1 MTGDAIREVLLACLH
16 QEPNRLDE
24 AALYAIDD
32 AGWDR
37 VLALATA
44 QRVRPLLHRR
54 LAGRNLRALVPERV
68 WQALRQ
74 ASWQTATR
82 TLRLQANMAAL
93 ARALAADDIPV
104 IVLKGAYLAHD
115 IYGNAALREMNDLD
129 ILVRQ
134 EHLQLAVDVLVAHG
148 YKPSRPFSVDLH
160 TIVSHHVTRL
170 MKPGTAGVE
179 IHWNITTPNQIY
191 SIDPADLWLRAV
203 PVQIGGIAMF
213 ALSPEDLL
221 LHLCLHTSYQH
232 RFEFGLRPFCDIAAT
247 IRRFQSEI
255 SWHDVQRRS
264 REWKWGRGVHLA
276 LYLANDLVGA
286 AVPAEVLAV
295 LTATD
300 YDADMVETARAQV
313 FAEKAELDG
322 MGQEFARLREDGS
335 LRARVCHLCRRI
347 FVSRS
352 NLGAIYAVDPH
363 SSTIALFYAVRV
375 RDLMRRYGGM
385 AMRLLWKGEPELVSI
400 AERKNRLRK
409 WLIEP

>member
-24 AALYAIDD
+24 AALSAIDD

-37 VLALATA
+37 VLALATV
-44 QRVRPLLHRR
+44 QRVRPLLHQR
-54 LAGRNLRALVPERV
+54 LARRNLQALVPERV
-68 WQALRQ
+68 WHALRQ

-82 TLRLQANMAAL
+82 TLRLQATMAAL

-115 IYGNAALREMNDLD
+115 VYGNAALREMIDLD
-129 ILVRQ
+129 ILVRR
-134 EHLQLAVDVLVAHG
+134 EHLQLAVDLLVAHG
-148 YKPSRPFSVDLH
+148 YKPSRPFSVDRD
-160 TIVSHHVTRL
+160 TTVNHHVTRL
-170 MKPGTAGVE
+170 RKGTACVE
-179 IHWNITTPNQIY
+179 IHWNITKPNQTY

-203 PVQIGGIAMF
+203 PVQIGGIAVF

-221 LHLCLHTSYQH
+221 LHLCFHTSYHH

-247 IRRFQSEI
+247 IRRFHAEI
-255 SWHDVQRRS
+255 NWHDVQHRS
-264 REWKWGRGVHLA
+264 GEWKWGRGVHLA

-286 AVPAEVLAV
+286 AVPAEVLAA
-295 LTATD
+295 LTPTG

-322 MGQEFARLREDGS
+322 MGRELARLREDGS
-335 LRARVCHLCRRI
+335 LRAKVCHLCRRI

-352 NLGAIYAVDPH
+352 ELGVIYGVDPH

-375 RDLMRRYGGM
+375 RDLMRRLGGR
-385 AMRLLWKGEPELVSI
+385 AMRLLWKGEPELVWI
-400 AERKNRLRK
+400 AERQNRLRK